1 MMGGGRAKLVRNTAL
16 VLTFGVGTIVFPHPE
31 ITPASSNPRAGEGET
46 SFYPKSVLSNTGA
59 PTHVRAWFIGR
70 GTRSERSF

>member
-1 MMGGGRAKLVRNTAL
+1 MMDGGRVKLARNAL
-16 VLTFGVGTIVFPHPE
+16 SFDLRRGHASFPHPE
-31 ITPASSNPRAGEGET
+31 IAPASSNPRAGEGET

-70 GTRSERSF
+70 GARSERSS